1 VEAQAS
7 PAAAQGTEDIR
18 FGDDVAALDPAVI
31 GRAVQILRDAAAL
44 QLERPRQP
52 HVSRSAF
59 GISAPGRL
67 KRRRNEL
74 LEVLMCL
81 ATMFLF
87 TPEPRR

>member
-1 VEAQAS
+1 M
-7 PAAAQGTEDIR
+7 
-18 FGDDVAALDPAVI
+18 
-31 GRAVQILRDAAAL
+31 
-44 QLERPRQP
+44 
-52 HVSRSAF
+52 SRSAF